1 MKRLGL
7 ITLTVLFFIAV
18 SPCFAQNNIEE
29 QQKKFEEV
37 IGKVEWKNIS
47 VDFYEVK
54 DKAQN
59 GYKPMTVKSTDD
71 KNGMTYYVAKKSI
84 LSLQDTRAIEVSY
97 NPGDGDNLRLVIR
110 FNDEGKKTLSEYS
123 TAHLNQTMGVV
134 VDGKLR
140 LVAHLLQPLNN
151 GRVQVYGFNPEEA
164 VGILKRYYQP
174 KLEAARKFNQQLTA
188 VPVAKKP

>member
-1 MKRLGL
+1 MKKFGL
-7 ITLTVLFFIAV
+7 LTLTVLFLIAA
-18 SPCFAQNNIEE
+18 SPSFAQNNVGE
-29 QQKKFEEV
+29 QQKKLEE
-37 IGKVEWKNIS
+37 IMSKVSWKDIS
-47 VDFYEVK
+47 IEFYDVK

-84 LSLQDTRAIEVSY
+84 LNLQDTRTIDVAY
-97 NPGDGDNLRLVIR
+97 NPGDGDSLRLVVR
-110 FNDEGKKTLSEYS
+110 FNNEGKKTLFEYS
-123 TAHLNQTMGVV
+123 SEHLNQLMGVV

-151 GRVQVYGFNPEEA
+151 GRVQVYGFNPDEA
-164 VGILKRYYQP
+164 VGLLKRYYQP

>member
-1 MKRLGL
+1 MKKFGL
-7 ITLTVLFFIAV
+7 LTLTVLFLIAA
-18 SPCFAQNNIEE
+18 SPSFAQNNVEE
-29 QQKKFEEV
+29 QQKKLEE
-37 IGKVEWKNIS
+37 IMSKVSWKDIS
-47 VDFYEVK
+47 IDFYDVK

-71 KNGMTYYVAKKSI
+71 KNGKTYYVAKKSI
-84 LSLQDTRAIEVSY
+84 LSLQDTQTIDVAY
-97 NPGDGDNLRLVIR
+97 NPGDGDSLRLVVR
-110 FNDEGKKTLSEYS
+110 FNNEGKKTLFEYS
-123 TAHLNQTMGVV
+123 SMHLNQLMGVV

-151 GRVQVYGFNPEEA
+151 GRVQVYGFNPDEA
-164 VGILKRYYQP
+164 VGLLKRYYQP